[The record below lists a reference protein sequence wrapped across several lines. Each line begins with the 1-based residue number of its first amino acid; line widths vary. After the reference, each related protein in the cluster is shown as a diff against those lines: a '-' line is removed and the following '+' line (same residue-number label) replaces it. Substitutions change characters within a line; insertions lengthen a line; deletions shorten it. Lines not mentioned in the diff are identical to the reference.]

1 MASKSGTNENTAY
14 VLISTHGAIH
24 GLEKTINHDIH
35 LNVYK
40 INATAVGVCNM
51 VEDGVLSQMGEDMKS
66 FISVNYRLS
75 PDDMVREL
83 REELPQI
90 DEIHKEAFAIKTKQT
105 TNRNK
110 TKHDVYMNTRTYK
123 PRKVNAYE
131 DNNIIEQTDIEGDPD
146 VYGPYVNHSDKAYS
160 SVEWKMGDSYH
171 NKHYTLI
178 RRERSETNPN
188 MYNNTV
194 MLLNKED
201 GFVDLDLVGI
211 RHNTRSQ
218 AKEEDNEDDEEEEDV
233 SGNKYNIEFT
243 MKDIFEELHTKG
255 YTDAVIIDLSCA
267 AGEDDRDERK
277 IRRTLRR
284 RKLRRRTLP
293 KNALYGGGKRT
304 TKRKRKT
311 KTKRKTKLKR
321 KQK

>member
-1 MASKSGTNENTAY
+1 MSLETTNIAY

-24 GLEKTINHDIH
+24 GLEEMIKHDRH

-40 INATAVGVCNM
+40 INATAPGVCNM
-51 VEDGVLSQMGEDMKS
+51 VEDDELSLMGENMRS
-66 FISVNYRLS
+66 FISENGHLS
-75 PDDMVREL
+75 PDNMVHEL
-83 REELPQI
+83 RHVLPQI
-90 DEIHKEAFAIKTKQT
+90 DEIHKEAFSINKKETK
-105 TNRNK
+105 NHNK
-110 TKHDVYMNTRTYK
+110 TKPDVYMHTRTYK
-123 PRKVNAYE
+123 PRKGDAG
-131 DNNIIEQTDIEGDPD
+131 DAFKGLRIIERIDIEQDPD
-146 VYGPYVNHSDKAYS
+146 VFGQYVTHSDKAYN
-160 SVEWKMGDSYH
+160 SVEWKFGDSYH

-218 AKEEDNEDDEEEEDV
+218 AKEEDDEEEEDV